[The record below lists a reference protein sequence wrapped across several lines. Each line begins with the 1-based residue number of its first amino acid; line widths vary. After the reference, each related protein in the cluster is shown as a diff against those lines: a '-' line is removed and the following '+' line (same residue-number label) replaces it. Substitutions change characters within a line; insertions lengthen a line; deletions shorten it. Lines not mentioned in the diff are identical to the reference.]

1 MLAASS
7 RIKADHATGE
17 FLVDHNHSRQPSMAQ
32 PPGSH
37 SPHPHPIQL
46 PTPPP
51 SQPPLSQGDEDGWKN
66 YSLSQEVDEIT
77 RQYALMS
84 SQDSTPASSQVSPE
98 SSQES
103 AATSSQSSPSQASP
117 TSSQMTVSY
126 AGSPPPSSQAESWAS
141 SPPSS
146 QAESWASSPPS
157 SQAESWMTSSQ
168 STITGAGFSS
178 SQSPSSQIENPPSS
192 QASGYAESYASSPP
206 SSQSTCDDDIDI
218 DDDTDTDT
226 DRPLPRC
233 RRCGREE
240 PLFTQCDHGLEDND
254 EAMDEGDTPPP
265 SSQEPNW
272 PTSSQP
278 REPWTASQQSWPA
291 SSQDSEPRLSQESIH
306 DHSEQD
312 EEEDGYSTTKSRS
325 PTPDFDDQ
333 GPPCSQVRHEEE
345 MLECPFP
352 PSQPSQYFDYHLQSA
367 HQPPQSANQPQ
378 QSTNQPMLPTVS
390 QSASDPNAV
399 YWRDLSQARAMLPQQ

>member
-1 MLAASS
+1 
-7 RIKADHATGE
+7 
-17 FLVDHNHSRQPSMAQ
+17 MAQ
-32 PPGSH
+32 PPDSH
-37 SPHPHPIQL
+37 PPRPHPIQL

-98 SSQES
+98 SSQDS
-103 AATSSQSSPSQASP
+103 AATSSHSSPTHTSP

-126 AGSPPPSSQAESWAS
+126 AGSPPPSPQAESWAN

-157 SQAESWMTSSQ
+157 SQAESWMSSSQ
-168 STITGAGFSS
+168 STITGAGFLG
-178 SQSPSSQIENPPSS
+178 SQPPSSQIENPPSS
-192 QASGYAESYASSPP
+192 QSTSYAESYASSPP

-218 DDDTDTDT
+218 DADTDADI

-240 PLFTQCDHGLEDND
+240 PLFTQCDHGSDDRDND

-265 SSQEPNW
+265 SSQEPDW

-278 REPWTASQQSWPA
+278 RGPWTALQQRWPA
-291 SSQDSEPRLSQESIH
+291 SSQEGLLASSQGSEPSLSQESIH

-312 EEEDGYSTTKSRS
+312 DEEHGYSTTKSRS

-333 GPPCSQVRHEEE
+333 GPPCSQVPREEA

-352 PSQPSQYFDYHLQSA
+352 PSQPSQYFFPSQHFDYPQQSA
-367 HQPPQSANQPQ
+367 HQPQHLQQTTHQPQ
-378 QSTNQPMLPTVS
+378 QSTNQPMLPAVS

-399 YWRDLSQARAMLPQQ
+399 YWHDLSQAKALLPQQ

>member
-1 MLAASS
+1 MALPP
-7 RIKADHATGE
+7 
-17 FLVDHNHSRQPSMAQ
+17 HSHPT
-32 PPGSH
+32 
-37 SPHPHPIQL
+37 HPHPIQL

-77 RQYALMS
+77 RQCALMS
-84 SQDSTPASSQVSPE
+84 SQDSAPASSQVSPE
-98 SSQES
+98 SSQDS
-103 AATSSQSSPSQASP
+103 AATSSQSSPTQTSV

-146 QAESWASSPPS
+146 QAESW
-157 SQAESWMTSSQ
+157 MTSSQ
-168 STITGAGFSS
+168 STITGAGFLSS
-178 SQSPSSQIENPPSS
+178 LPPSSQIEYPPSS
-192 QASGYAESYASSPP
+192 QASGCAESYASSPP

-218 DDDTDTDT
+218 DVETDTDT

-233 RRCGREE
+233 RRCGREGS
-240 PLFTQCDHGLEDND
+240 LFTQCDHGSEDID

-265 SSQEPNW
+265 SSQEQDW
-272 PTSSQP
+272 PGSSQP
-278 REPWTASQQSWPA
+278 REPWTASQQRWPTLPQEGLPA
-291 SSQDSEPRLSQESIH
+291 SSQESEPSLSQESIH

-367 HQPPQSANQPQ
+367 HPQSANQPQ
-378 QSTNQPMLPTVS
+378 QSTNQPRLPAVS

-399 YWRDLSQARAMLPQQ
+399 YWHDLSQAKALLPQQ

>member
-1 MLAASS
+1 MPL
-7 RIKADHATGE
+7 
-17 FLVDHNHSRQPSMAQ
+17 
-32 PPGSH
+32 
-37 SPHPHPIQL
+37 L

-66 YSLSQEVDEIT
+66 YSFSQEVDEIT

-117 TSSQMTVSY
+117 ISSQMTVSY

-146 QAESWASSPPS
+146 QAESWASSPPV
-157 SQAESWMTSSQ
+157 SQVESWMSSSQ
-168 STITGAGFSS
+168 STITGAGFLS
-178 SQSPSSQIENPPSS
+178 SQPPSSQIEYPPSS

-218 DDDTDTDT
+218 DVVTDLDT

-233 RRCGREE
+233 QRCGGEE
-240 PLFTQCDHGLEDND
+240 PLFTQCDHGSEDRDND

-265 SSQEPNW
+265 SSQEQAW

-278 REPWTASQQSWPA
+278 REPWIPSQQRWPALSQEGLPA
-291 SSQDSEPRLSQESIH
+291 SSQDSELRLSQESIH

-312 EEEDGYSTTKSRS
+312 EEEDGYSTVKSRS

-333 GPPCSQVRHEEE
+333 GPPCSQVRPEEE

-352 PSQPSQYFDYHLQSA
+352 PSQPSQYFFPSQHFDYPQQSA
-367 HQPPQSANQPQ
+367 HQPQQTTHQPQ
-378 QSTNQPMLPTVS
+378 QSTNQPMPTVS

-399 YWRDLSQARAMLPQQ
+399 YWHDLSQARAMLPQQ

>member
-1 MLAASS
+1 
-7 RIKADHATGE
+7 
-17 FLVDHNHSRQPSMAQ
+17 MAQ
-32 PPGSH
+32 PPDSH
-37 SPHPHPIQL
+37 SPHLHPIQL

-66 YSLSQEVDEIT
+66 YSFSQEVDEIT

-84 SQDSTPASSQVSPE
+84 SQDSAPASSQVSPE
-98 SSQES
+98 SSQDS
-103 AATSSQSSPSQASP
+103 AATSSQSSPTQTSP

-146 QAESWASSPPS
+146 QAESWMS
-157 SQAESWMTSSQ
+157 SSQ
-168 STITGAGFSS
+168 STITGAGFLS
-178 SQSPSSQIENPPSS
+178 SQPPSSQIEYPPSS

-218 DDDTDTDT
+218 DVDTDADT

-240 PLFTQCDHGLEDND
+240 PLFTQCDHELEDND

-265 SSQEPNW
+265 SSQEPGW

-278 REPWTASQQSWPA
+278 REPWTASQQRWPTLSQEGLPA

-312 EEEDGYSTTKSRS
+312 DEEYGYSTVKSRS

-333 GPPCSQVRHEEE
+333 GPPCSQVRHEEA
-345 MLECPFP
+345 MRECPFP
-352 PSQPSQYFDYHLQSA
+352 PSQPSQYFDYPQQSA
-367 HQPPQSANQPQ
+367 HQPPQS
-378 QSTNQPMLPTVS
+378 TNQPMLPAVS

-399 YWRDLSQARAMLPQQ
+399 YWHDLSQARAMLPQ